1 MSSIKQTVDSYYN
14 AWRFIEN
21 YLPNYS
27 KRDDVLEDDILLR
40 FIEGDDLSK
49 DDMKWI
55 DSEFHGDKKMISDEL
70 VRLETG
76 FMEEALRVYYNMK
89 SQRCKK
95 NKNIVSEGEMRFDDK
110 SFMKIE
116 LNIFLSY

>member
-1 MSSIKQTVDSYYN
+1 MSSIKQTVDSYHN

-40 FIEGDDLSK
+40 FVEGDEVSK

-95 NKNIVSEGEMRFDDK
+95 T
-110 SFMKIE
+110 KI
-116 LNIFLSY
+116 LFQKAKCASTTNLS

>member
-1 MSSIKQTVDSYYN
+1 MSSIKQTVDSYHN

-40 FIEGDDLSK
+40 FVEGDEVSK

-116 LNIFLSY
+116 LNFFLSY

>member
-1 MSSIKQTVDSYYN
+1 MSSIKQTVDSYHN

-40 FIEGDDLSK
+40 FVKGDEVSK

-70 VRLETG
+70 VHLETG

-116 LNIFLSY
+116 LNIFPSY

>member
-116 LNIFLSY
+116 LNIFPSY